1 MKGKGGSSMP
11 QQVKRISSVEHR
23 QTLTLNEIF
32 WRDISEPGAYVEVG
46 SGDLYRFPKEA
57 LTQGLSPLVRKES
70 AETPR
75 LIRTIGFV
83 RSSHRD
89 FQTDQLDR
97 RLKTIN
103 MSSHGNGN
111 LFELCYIIDEV
122 LRQHEELTH
131 DPPFSCS
138 PGR

>member
-1 MKGKGGSSMP
+1 LHWRNFLSAQEGICKIGVGTGVVKAKGGLSMP
-11 QQVKRISSVEHR
+11 QQVKRSSSVEHR

-75 LIRTIGFV
+75 LVKI
-83 RSSHRD
+83 SD
-89 FQTDQLDR
+89 
-97 RLKTIN
+97 N
-103 MSSHGNGN
+103 P
-111 LFELCYIIDEV
+111 YITSLEARMICAE
-122 LRQHEELTH
+122 HNIA
-131 DPPFSCS
+131 PNF
-138 PGR
+138 